1 MKKLIKADLIGILEL
16 VPVYQ
21 PVEQERM
28 EQVIANLECGEA
40 EDYLF
45 LSRRGLCRLSTMAAA
60 YDRNNFANS
69 DWLAFRGMNLWP
81 IIALF
86 LHVDEVVDKRPWGS
100 VTLLDYQTAAKDIN
114 TFSQLPER
122 QCRRHAELMARRYAG
137 QTRYCSM
144 LEVIQYLKTGR

>member
-1 MKKLIKADLIGILEL
+1 MKKLIKADLTGILEL

-21 PVEQERM
+21 PVEDERI
-28 EQVIANLECGEA
+28 EQAIVDLEYGEA
-40 EDYLF
+40 NDYLF
-45 LSRRGLCRLSTMAAA
+45 LARRGLCRLSTIAAA

-69 DWLAFRGMNLWP
+69 DWLAFRGMTHWP

-86 LHVDEVVDKRPWGS
+86 LHVEEVVDHRPWGS
-100 VTLLDYQTAAKDIN
+100 VTLLDYQAAAKDIK

-122 QCRRHAELMARRYAG
+122 QCRRHAELMARRYAV
-137 QTRYCSM
+137 QTRLCSM

>member
-28 EQVIANLECGEA
+28 EQAIASLECGEA

-86 LHVDEVVDKRPWGS
+86 FHVDEVVDKRPWGS

-122 QCRRHAELMARRYAG
+122 QGRRHANLMAKRYAG
-137 QTRYCSM
+137 QNTLCSM
-144 LEVIQYLKTGR
+144 QEVIQYLKTGR

>member
-1 MKKLIKADLIGILEL
+1 MKKLIKADLTGILEL

-21 PVEQERM
+21 PVDGERIEQA
-28 EQVIANLECGEA
+28 VIDLECGDA

-45 LSRRGLCRLSTMAAA
+45 LARRGLCRLSTIAAA

-69 DWLAFRGMNLWP
+69 DWLAFRRMRQWP

-100 VTLLDYQTAAKDIN
+100 VTLLDYQAAAKDIK

-122 QCRRHAELMARRYAG
+122 QNRRHAEQMAMRYAG
-137 QTRYCSM
+137 QARLCSM

>member
-1 MKKLIKADLIGILEL
+1 MIKADLTGILEL

-21 PVEQERM
+21 PVECERI
-28 EQVIANLECGEA
+28 EQAIADLECGEA

-45 LSRRGLCRLSTMAAA
+45 LARRGLCRLSTMAAA

-69 DWLAFRGMNLWP
+69 DWLAFRGMHLWP
-81 IIALF
+81 IIALY
-86 LHVDEVVDKRPWGS
+86 LHVDNIVDKRPWGS

-122 QCRRHAELMARRYAG
+122 QRGRHVLMMAKRYAG
-137 QTRYCSM
+137 QTHYCSM

>member
-1 MKKLIKADLIGILEL
+1 MKKLIKADLTGILEL

-21 PVEQERM
+21 PVEDERI
-28 EQVIANLECGEA
+28 EQAIADLECGEA
-40 EDYLF
+40 SNYLF
-45 LSRRGLCRLSTMAAA
+45 LARRGLCRLSTIAAA

-69 DWLAFRGMNLWP
+69 DWLAFHGMSQWP

-86 LHVDEVVDKRPWGS
+86 LHVDEIVDKRPWGS
-100 VTLLDYQTAAKDIN
+100 VTLLDYQAAAKDIK

-137 QTRYCSM
+137 QTRLCSM

>member
-1 MKKLIKADLIGILEL
+1 M
-16 VPVYQ
+16 YQ
-21 PVEQERM
+21 PVEEERI
-28 EQVIANLECGEA
+28 EQAIASLENGEA
-40 EDYLF
+40 KDYLF
-45 LSRRGLCRLSTMAAA
+45 LARRGLCRLSAMSAA

-81 IIALF
+81 IVALF
-86 LHVDEVVDKRPWGS
+86 LHVEEVVDGRPRGS
-100 VTLLDYQTAAKDIN
+100 VTLLDYQAAAKDIN

-122 QCRRHAELMARRYAG
+122 QCKRHAELMARRYAG